1 MDKIRQLIMER
12 FCTRRQL
19 ASKLSGFKILLHVMK
34 ELHNKIKNLKYTI
47 HKSGPMVRE
56 VGVNKDLVLWR
67 FIVDLDKKECTCRGW
82 QLTGLPYVHAIAF
95 IGTRRVE
102 LEDFVD
108 HYYSV
113 EMFEAAYATAVP
125 PMPGKEEWEKVEIG
139 FKLLPPKCNRAA

>member
-1 MDKIRQLIMER
+1 MATTGCSQWPMEYLVVR
-12 FCTRRQL
+12 PTRIGNG
-19 ASKLSGFKILLHVMK
+19 SCHEG
-34 ELHNKIKNLKYTI
+34 TT
-47 HKSGPMVRE
+47 SGPMVGE
-56 VGVNKDLVLWR
+56 VGVNKDLVPWR
-67 FIVDLDKKECTCRGW
+67 FIVDLDKKKCTCRGW

-108 HYYSV
+108 HYYSI
-113 EMFEAAYATAVP
+113 EMFEAAYATVVP

>member
-1 MDKIRQLIMER
+1 M
-12 FCTRRQL
+12 
-19 ASKLSGFKILLHVMK
+19 
-34 ELHNKIKNLKYTI
+34 
-47 HKSGPMVRE
+47 
-56 VGVNKDLVLWR
+56 
-67 FIVDLDKKECTCRGW
+67 
-82 QLTGLPYVHAIAF
+82 HAIAF

-139 FKLLPPKCNRAA
+139 FKLLPPKCNRAAGRPRKRSMVGVEEGGSTSKGKRSCKRCGGLGHLQKTYNETILDPDAPPPKTTKEEEKDLQAKSG